1 MARVAVAGSGTGRCK
16 ALMRSMQRL
25 FNGLLFKRLA
35 GFQDGERQRSV
46 DGRNEYERS
55 MSFVV
60 AIFREWHGSALA
72 AAVYRSVVFC
82 DCCVS
87 WLISQDRSD
96 REGGWMLFDAHDYVF
111 PQA

>member
-1 MARVAVAGSGTGRCK
+1 MFKGLTG
-16 ALMRSMQRL
+16 LQDD
-25 FNGLLFKRLA
+25 KR
-35 GFQDGERQRSV
+35 QSSV

-55 MSFVV
+55 KAVV
-60 AIFREWHGSALA
+60 AAIFREWHGSALT
-72 AAVYRSVVFC
+72 AAVYRSDELS